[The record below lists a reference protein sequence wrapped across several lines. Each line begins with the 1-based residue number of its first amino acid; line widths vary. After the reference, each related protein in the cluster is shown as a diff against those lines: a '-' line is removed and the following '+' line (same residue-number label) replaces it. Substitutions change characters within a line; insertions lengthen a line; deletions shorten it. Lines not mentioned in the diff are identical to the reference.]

1 MRAEDTIRQQ
11 LAGNPILLYLKGT
24 PGQPEC
30 GFSARAVAALQASG
44 FDFAYVNVLENPFIR
59 EKLPAISR
67 WPTYPQ
73 LFVAGEL
80 VGGADIIEELQ
91 RAGTLKPLLA
101 KALTPPAEAQPMD
114 NREIQQAIAQAL
126 PGAEV
131 HLDGEGCDFS
141 AIVISADFTGLPPV
155 RRQQQVLAAVAGWGW
170 PPAPCMPSASK
181 PTRPKNGRIGR
192 AARATA
198 WFSCKFDGGPGR
210 TRSHAQGRLLDLSLP
225 LDPAASPATFA
236 SGPKVAARSITSSSV
251 CPRDACSG

>member
-1 MRAEDTIRQQ
+1 MKAEDTIRQQ
-11 LAGNPILLYLKGT
+11 IAGNPLLLYLKGP
-24 PGQPEC
+24 PGKPEC

-155 RRQQQVLAAVAGWGW
+155 RRQQQVLAAVAGWL
-170 PPAPCMPSASK
+170 
-181 PTRPKNGRIGR
+181 
-192 AARATA
+192 ATGA
-198 WFSCKFDGGPGR
+198 LHAFSVKAYTPEEWADRQSGAGDGLV
-210 TRSHAQGRLLDLSLP
+210 QLQ
-225 LDPAASPATFA
+225 
-236 SGPKVAARSITSSSV
+236 I
-251 CPRDACSG
+251 